1 MPSDGITQFLP
12 RLFPCRGFA
21 HLSGRANFCAHRAS
35 RLRGFS
41 VWYVASWNVR
51 TLLDMEGSIE
61 TARQDCNENVKDE
74 RKIDHVV
81 SELNRY
87 QVVVAALQETKWF
100 GNRVYRVGD
109 SVVLTAGREVP
120 GRGVVR
126 QRGEGVAIVLSG
138 PALSAWKA
146 GGSQWKAWNSRLVTT
161 KLKVGSG
168 RSSHLHILSCYA
180 PTFAASRDEKDRF
193 FDSLQ
198 DALSLIPCD
207 ECFVMLGDFN
217 ARVGSRGVINEW
229 WYERGPHGYGELN
242 EAGKELLSFLFT
254 NEATVSNTWFKKRDI
269 CKQTWQHPK
278 SKRWHCIDYMIV
290 RKAHRRRCLDVSVMR
305 GADCNTDHRLLRAKL
320 TVGRSRSF
328 MRDCAGASV
337 RRWDVAR
344 LQGSSVDAKGR
355 ATTRGRYLKRIEE
368 KLLDSWDKD
377 SSVETKWDT
386 LKSVLCGGANEV
398 GYFEV
403 SIVWWG

>member
-1 MPSDGITQFLP
+1 M
-12 RLFPCRGFA
+12 
-21 HLSGRANFCAHRAS
+21 
-35 RLRGFS
+35 
-41 VWYVASWNVR
+41 
-51 TLLDMEGSIE
+51 
-61 TARQDCNENVKDE
+61 
-74 RKIDHVV
+74 
-81 SELNRY
+81 
-87 QVVVAALQETKWF
+87 
-100 GNRVYRVGD
+100 
-109 SVVLTAGREVP
+109 VLTAGREVP
-120 GRGVVR
+120 GRGVV
-126 QRGEGVAIVLSG
+126 QLRGEGVAIVLSG

-146 GGSQWKAWNSRLVTT
+146 GGSQWKAWNSRLVTA
-161 KLKVGSG
+161 KVKVGSG

-198 DALSLIPCD
+198 DALSSIPSD

-217 ARVGSRGVINEW
+217 ARVGSRGVFDER
-229 WYERGPHGYGELN
+229 WYERGPHGCGELN
-242 EAGKELLSFLFT
+242 EAGKELLSFLST
-254 NEATVSNTWFKKRDI
+254 NEATVCNTWFKKRDI

-290 RKAHRRRCLDVSVMR
+290 RKARCLDVSVMR

-328 MRDCAGASV
+328 RRDCAGASV

-355 ATTRGRYLKRIEE
+355 ETTRGRYLKRIEE

-386 LKSVLCGGANEV
+386 LKSVLCGGAEAELGYEDRRQPDGLEIVRLIFNPYLRRETGCMLYGLALERREIERNMECTQGSETGSESGQGHLVSAQSKRGREGSAWWEV
-398 GYFEV
+398 GMALH
-403 SIVWWG
+403 